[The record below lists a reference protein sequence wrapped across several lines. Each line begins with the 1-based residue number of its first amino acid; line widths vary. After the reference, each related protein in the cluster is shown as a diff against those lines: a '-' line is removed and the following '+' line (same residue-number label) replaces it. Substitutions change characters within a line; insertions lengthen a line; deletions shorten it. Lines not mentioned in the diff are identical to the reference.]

1 MRATAAI
8 AGRELRA
15 YFLTPGGYVV
25 AALFT
30 LLNGLL
36 FVRLVF
42 NQGEVAALRP
52 IFGFS
57 MVAFM
62 LLCPA
67 ITMRA
72 ISEELRLG
80 TIELLM
86 TSPVRS
92 GAIIAGK
99 FLAALGFLVV
109 LLAPTLLFVAA
120 LETYGRPD
128 YGELACGYFGVILAG
143 SAYLASGVLASTL
156 TASQVVAYLVTVFF
170 WLLLLL
176 LTSLIPQVEL
186 LPAAWR
192 DAWSAGLFAIDPSVR
207 LRDFA
212 IGLVDTAD
220 VVYFGSLTILLLV
233 ASVVCLDAR
242 RWR

>member
-1 MRATAAI
+1 MRAASAI

-42 NQGEVAALRP
+42 NQGDVAALRP

-57 MVAFM
+57 MIAFM
-62 LLCPA
+62 LVCPA
-67 ITMRA
+67 ITMR
-72 ISEELRLG
+72 
-80 TIELLM
+80 
-86 TSPVRS
+86 
-92 GAIIAGK
+92 
-99 FLAALGFLVV
+99 
-109 LLAPTLLFVAA
+109 
-120 LETYGRPD
+120 LEAYGRPD
-128 YGELACGYFGVILAG
+128 YGELACGYLGVILAG

-156 TASQVVAYLVTVFF
+156 TSSQVVAYLVTVFF
-170 WLLLLL
+170 WLILLLA
-176 LTSLIPQVEL
+176 TSLLPQVEL
-186 LPAAWR
+186 LPAVWR
-192 DAWSAGLFAIDPSVR
+192 DAWSGALFALDPNPR

-220 VVYFGSLTILLLV
+220 VVYFGSVTILLLI
-233 ASVVCLDAR
+233 ASVRSLDAR